1 MIDTNSFRSKII
13 SFAIRGKLTHQ
24 DKYVRSVES
33 AVSEIKIL
41 RTKLIKEKK
50 AKISKVSEIQNE
62 IPFDIPNSWKWI
74 ALGDMCIMLSRG
86 KSPKY
91 SEVEKYPVFAQKCNQ
106 PNGLALDKARFL
118 DKSTLNKWPEYFH
131 LQNGD
136 VVINST
142 GIGTVGRIGFYSDK
156 SLNQKYPFMLP
167 DSHVTVVRV
176 GKGII
181 PKYIYYAL
189 RSKELQTLIEDQLKG
204 STNQKELYID
214 SVYSLPIPMPPTE
227 EQKDIVNLI
236 DSIASQLDS
245 IDALQSHY
253 ADNISAL
260 NKKILELAVQGKLVP
275 QDPSDEP
282 ASVLLEK
289 IAAEKQKLIQEGKI
303 KKQKKLPAIAEDEIP
318 FEIPESWKWVR
329 MKQVA
334 SIITDGEHSTPKRIK
349 DFDGYYLLSARNVR
363 DGYIQL
369 DDVDYVDKDEYLRLA
384 KRCNPKKGD
393 VLISCSGS
401 VGRCTVVEDNNN
413 YVMVRSAAV
422 ISPIFC
428 NPRYL
433 MYAVQSECVQKQI
446 NSLKKQTAQANLF
459 LGAISE
465 LIIPIPPIEEQNEIV
480 EQLDIL
486 LQEVGNSFQK
496 IQKVK

>member
-1 MIDTNSFRSKII
+1 MIDTETLKNKVRDL
-13 SFAIRGKLTHQ
+13 AVQGKLSNQLAIDGTADDLLNQ
-24 DKYVRSVES
+24 LYIEKES
-33 AVSEIKIL
+33 H
-41 RTKLIKEKK
+41 TKQGLIKKSKK
-50 AKISKVSEIQNE
+50 AKPITIDE
-62 IPFDIPNSWKWI
+62 IPFEIPKNWKWVR
-74 ALGDMCIMLSRG
+74 LGDVTFNHGQIRPETAFCYIDVGTLDNIHHQLSPNNNIIKANDAPSRAR
-86 KSPKY
+86 KK
-91 SEVEKYPVFAQKCNQ
+91 VEQ
-106 PNGLALDKARFL
+106 
-118 DKSTLNKWPEYFH
+118 
-131 LQNGD
+131 GD
-136 VVINST
+136 VLYSTVRPYLHNTCIINRSFPEMPIASTAFCVMHGIGDLINSKYLINCLLSSYFDKFAN
-142 GIGTVGRIGFYSDK
+142 GRYSKGALYPAIGENDFLT
-156 SLNQKYPFMLP
+156 
-167 DSHVTVVRV
+167 
-176 GKGII
+176 GII
-181 PKYIYYAL
+181 PLPPLKEQVRIVKAL
-189 RSKELQTLIEDQLKG
+189 NEIFKQ
-204 STNQKELYID
+204 ID
-214 SVYSLPIPMPPTE
+214 I
-227 EQKDIVNLI
+227 
-236 DSIASQLDS
+236 IAN
-245 IDALQSHY
+245 LQSRY
-253 ADNISAL
+253 ANNLSAL

-282 ASVLLEK
+282 ASVLLKK
-289 IAAEKQKLIQEGKI
+289 IAAEKQKLIKEGKI
-303 KKQKKLPAIAEDEIP
+303 KKQKKLPAITKNEIP

-422 ISPIFC
+422 ISPIFF

>member
-1 MIDTNSFRSKII
+1 MIDSEKDKIYIFDHATRGNLSETFDTDTPIRQSLAALPAPSLKRQKTFKLNIEYDKKYEIPDTWVWVKLGEISTFGDSQKKIKPEELDDKNIWLLELEDIDKGGKINTRRVLANS
-13 SFAIRGKLTHQ
+13 
-24 DKYVRSVES
+24 
-33 AVSEIKIL
+33 
-41 RTKLIKEKK
+41 RTKGEKVQFFRGQLLYSKLRPYLKKNLIADENGI
-50 AKISKVSEIQNE
+50 ATPELIPVDILGGINPYYVLIYLMGSYVSSMINRRSYG
-62 IPFDIPNSWKWI
+62 IKMPRV
-74 ALGDMCIMLSRG
+74 DMNFMINL
-86 KSPKY
+86 
-91 SEVEKYPVFAQKCNQ
+91 PV
-106 PNGLALDKARFL
+106 P
-118 DKSTLNKWPEYFH
+118 
-131 LQNGD
+131 
-136 VVINST
+136 
-142 GIGTVGRIGFYSDK
+142 
-156 SLNQKYPFMLP
+156 LP
-167 DSHVTVVRV
+167 
-176 GKGII
+176 
-181 PKYIYYAL
+181 
-189 RSKELQTLIEDQLKG
+189 
-204 STNQKELYID
+204 
-214 SVYSLPIPMPPTE
+214 PIE
-227 EQKDIVNLI
+227 EQERIVKRVNAVVEQLTRLDNL
-236 DSIASQLDS
+236 QK
-245 IDALQSHY
+245 QY
-253 ADNISAL
+253 ANNISAL
-260 NKKILELAVQGKLVP
+260 NKKILGLAVQGKLVP

-282 ASVLLEK
+282 ASVLLKK

-303 KKQKKLPAIAEDEIP
+303 KKQKKLPAITKNEIP

>member
-1 MIDTNSFRSKII
+1 MIDTQALRQKVIDSAITGHLTTQNNTENAKDELQKII
-13 SFAIRGKLTHQ
+13 ASLGKPQQRRIELGEKWNSIPNNWAWTTLESITTTDTLNDGNWVLKKDMVDDGPVKLLQLGCIGDCKFITKKYKYLTDKKFDELGGKQIYPGYLLINRLVIDKMKSCIIPNIDGKLITAV
-24 DKYVRSVES
+24 DVCWVAPNEEFYNLDYVLYALNSSGFQRRVQNLGRG
-33 AVSEIKIL
+33 VT
-41 RTKLIKEKK
+41 RFR
-50 AKISKVSEIQNE
+50 ISKLNLINIAFPFPPREEQNRIVNE
-62 IPFDIPNSWKWI
+62 ISNAFILLDKIDDLQSRYANN
-74 ALGDMCIMLSRG
+74 LS
-86 KSPKY
+86 
-91 SEVEKYPVFAQKCNQ
+91 
-106 PNGLALDKARFL
+106 ALDK
-118 DKSTLNKWPEYFH
+118 
-131 LQNGD
+131 
-136 VVINST
+136 
-142 GIGTVGRIGFYSDK
+142 
-156 SLNQKYPFMLP
+156 
-167 DSHVTVVRV
+167 
-176 GKGII
+176 
-181 PKYIYYAL
+181 
-189 RSKELQTLIEDQLKG
+189 
-204 STNQKELYID
+204 
-214 SVYSLPIPMPPTE
+214 
-227 EQKDIVNLI
+227 
-236 DSIASQLDS
+236 
-245 IDALQSHY
+245 
-253 ADNISAL
+253 
-260 NKKILELAVQGKLVP
+260 KILDLAVQGKLVP

-303 KKQKKLPAIAEDEIP
+303 KKQKKLPAITEDEIP